1 LRAVTHLLELT
12 RTALAFV
19 FALGVIIF
27 VHEAGHFLAARGFGM
42 RVLAF
47 ALGFG
52 KRIWGF
58 ERGGTEFKLCAF
70 PLGGYVKLASE
81 EPGETSD
88 DPRDFLNRPRWQRI
102 AVYLAGPFANA
113 VLSVAV
119 ITGLFVVGVDVPALQ
134 SIPAEIGTIESGS
147 PGEAAGLQPG
157 DRVIAIDGKQ
167 VDRWQDVAF
176 AVMTSIGKPLA
187 FEVERGGERL
197 ATRVTPVKPADF
209 DFGDAGIFPKV
220 LPRVGAVVAGSPAEA
235 GGLETGDELVAVD
248 GRPLASPAGFVEY
261 IEARSGTPVVVTLGR
276 DGGRVERTVVPAPDA
291 AGKGKIGVQLSVSQR
306 FPLGRAFVESLRFNY
321 GVAQQSLAVVGKIFT
336 REVAAKSALAGP
348 IEIAA
353 QSGAAARSGFK
364 SLLYLMGVISLSVG
378 LLNLFPI
385 PILDGGQIVVL
396 LVESVLRR
404 DLSLAVKERIAQV
417 GLALIVMLMVTVLW
431 FDVSK
436 RLLGG

>member
-1 LRAVTHLLELT
+1 MTHLLELA

-113 VLSVAV
+113 VLSVAI

-134 SIPAEIGTIESGS
+134 SIPAEIGTIETGS

-157 DRVIAIDGKQ
+157 DRVIAIDGKE

-197 ATRVTPVKPADF
+197 ETRVTPVKPADF

-235 GGLETGDELVAVD
+235 GGLERGDELVAVD
-248 GRPLASPAGFVEY
+248 GQPLASPAAFVEY

-276 DGGRVERTVVPAPDA
+276 DGDRVERTVVPAPDA
-291 AGKGKIGVQLSVSQR
+291 AGKGKIGVQLTVSQR

>member
-1 LRAVTHLLELT
+1 VTHLLDLA
-12 RTALAFV
+12 RTLVAFA
-19 FALGVIIF
+19 FALGIIIL
-27 VHEAGHFLAARGFGM
+27 VHESGHFFAARAFGM

-47 ALGFG
+47 AIGFG

-102 AVYLAGPFANA
+102 VVYLAGPLANA
-113 VLSVAV
+113 VLSIAV

-134 SIPAEIGTIESGS
+134 SIPAEVGTVEAGS
-147 PGEAAGLQPG
+147 PGEVAGLVPG
-157 DRVIAIDGKQ
+157 DRIVAIEGKE

-176 AVMTSIGKPLA
+176 SVMTSIGKPLR
-187 FEVERGGERL
+187 FELERDGRRIE
-197 ATRVTPVKPADF
+197 AVVTPEKPADF
-209 DFGDAGIFPKV
+209 DFGDAGIYPKV
-220 LPRVGAVVAGSPAEA
+220 LPRVGQVVAGSPAEQ
-235 GGLETGDELVAVD
+235 GGLRAGDELIAVD
-248 GRPLASPAGFVEY
+248 GRPLSSPAGFVEY
-261 IEARSGTPVVVTLGR
+261 VEGHPDQSVVVTVGR
-276 DGGRVERTVVPAPDA
+276 RGERLDLAVVPAADA
-291 AGKGKIGVQLSVSQR
+291 AGKGKIGVQLTISQR
-306 FPLGRAFVESLRFNY
+306 FPLGRALVESVRFNY
-321 GVAQQSLAVVGKIFT
+321 DVAKQSLAVIGKIFT

-353 QSGAAARSGFK
+353 QSGAAARTGFK

-385 PILDGGQIVVL
+385 PILDGGQILIL

-404 DLSLAVKERIAQV
+404 DLSIAVKERIAQV
-417 GLALIVMLMVTVLW
+417 GLAMIVLLMVTVLW

-436 RLLGG
+436 RILGG

>member
-1 LRAVTHLLELT
+1 VTHLLELA

-134 SIPAEIGTIESGS
+134 SIPAEIGTIETGS

-157 DRVIAIDGKQ
+157 DRVIAIDGKE

-197 ATRVTPVKPADF
+197 ETRVTPVKPADF

-235 GGLETGDELVAVD
+235 GGLERGDELVAVD
-248 GRPLASPAGFVEY
+248 GQPLASPAAFVEY

-276 DGGRVERTVVPAPDA
+276 DGDRVERTVVPAPDA
-291 AGKGKIGVQLSVSQR
+291 AGKGKIGVQLTVSQR